1 MDFKRVVGRAKKYRL
16 ILAEKPSQAR
26 DIAVAIDE
34 NYKVQKG
41 YIVAGGYIVTWA
53 IGHLVELYEPEDY
66 DSRYRRWRLSDL
78 PIVPEEFLYK
88 VKEEKQFRII
98 AKLLARRDVEA
109 VIIATDPGRE
119 GELIARLILREAG
132 WNWEEKPTYRFWTSK
147 ALTPSAVREA
157 LENLRPVAEF
167 DRLYLSALMR
177 QWADWIVG
185 INASRGYT
193 LIFSSQGKREVYSV
207 GRVQTP
213 TLKLIVDREVEIKN
227 FKPVDYWLVKATFS
241 NRSDSY
247 SGTYFYIN
255 EEGKEES
262 RIYDIDLAR
271 RILDDVRD
279 REGVVEK
286 IEKKLKKLP
295 PPRLFSLTT
304 LQQIANRK
312 YGFSASRT
320 LDIAQSLYEKKYITY
335 PRTES
340 VVLHEDQVEEVG
352 EVLRRLRVR
361 YNEVDGVRDVSDA
374 GKRVFDS
381 RRLTDHHAIIPT
393 GKLSNFDRLSEAERK
408 LLDLII
414 RRFIAAFYSNY
425 EYESIRV
432 ITRIG
437 EYRFLT
443 VGKVL
448 RNPGW
453 LLVYDFGPDEDEEE
467 GKEFVPSLY
476 EGSSVKV
483 IGVDMEKKQTEP
495 PKRYTEATLI
505 DAMVNAWRFTE
516 DEDLRKILKE
526 CDGIGTPA
534 TRSSIIETLIKRN
547 YVVRRRKE
555 LIPTDKAVFL
565 IEKVKGE
572 RIADIAWTAVWE
584 KKLEDI
590 AKGRCSDTGD
600 FLRDITGYVND
611 LMSKL
616 KEYKKRER

>member
-1 MDFKRVVGRAKKYRL
+1 MRKKRSNKNRMFKL

-26 DIAVAIDE
+26 DIAIAIDD
-34 NYKVQKG
+34 NYKTQRG
-41 YIVAGGYIVTWA
+41 YILAGDYIVTWA

-66 DSRYRRWRLSDL
+66 DFRYKRWRLNDL
-78 PIVPEEFLYK
+78 PIIPDEFLYK
-88 VKEEKQFRII
+88 VKEEKQFRVI
-98 AKLLARRDVEA
+98 ARLLTRKDVEA

-132 WNWEEKPTYRFWTSK
+132 WNWEERPTYRFWTSK

-157 LENLRPVAEF
+157 LENLRPVTEF

-193 LIFSSQGKREVYSV
+193 LIFGRGGKKEVYSV

-213 TLKLIVDREVEIKN
+213 TLKLIVDRELEIKN
-227 FKPVDYWLVKATFS
+227 FKPVDYWLIKATFS
-241 NRSDSY
+241 KGSESY
-247 SGTYFYIN
+247 VGTYFCIK
-255 EEGKEES
+255 EDGKEDS
-262 RIYDIDLAR
+262 KIYDEDLAK
-271 RILDDVRD
+271 RILDEVRD
-279 REGVVEK
+279 KKGVVEK
-286 IEKKLKKLP
+286 IERKLKRLAP
-295 PPRLFSLTT
+295 PKLFSLTT
-304 LQQIANRK
+304 LQQVANKK
-312 YGFSASRT
+312 YGFSASKT

-340 VVLHEDQVEEVG
+340 VVLHEDQLDEIREI
-352 EVLRRLRVR
+352 LRRLGAR
-361 YNEVDGVRDVSDA
+361 YSEVEGIGDVGSA

-381 RRLTDHHAIIPT
+381 RKLTDHHAIIPT
-393 GKLSNFDRLSEAERK
+393 GKLSSFDRLSEAEKK

-414 RRFIAAFYSNY
+414 RRFIAVFYDHY

-432 ITRIG
+432 ITKVG
-437 EYRFLT
+437 EYRFLSLGRI
-443 VGKVL
+443 V

-453 LLVYDFGPDEDEEE
+453 LSVYDFGIDGDNEE
-467 GKEFVPSLY
+467 GEREPLPY
-476 EGSSVKV
+476 LDEGDSVDVTRLK
-483 IGVDMEKKQTEP
+483 MEKKQTEP

-516 DEDLRKILKE
+516 DENLKKILKE

-547 YVVRRRKE
+547 YVVRKRKD

-565 IEKVKGE
+565 VDKVRDEK
-572 RIADIAWTAVWE
+572 IADIAWTAVWE

-590 AKGRCSDTGD
+590 AKGRCRDARD
-600 FLRDITGYVND
+600 FLKDITSYVYD
-611 LMSKL
+611 LVSRL
-616 KEYKKRER
+616 REYGERER